1 MRVIAEERLKEIL
14 VTIPDDISGRKY
26 LVLLLEQLIEE
37 ECKEIDTLITN
48 EPDVILAAEK
58 YAEMYDGD
66 DRQDIKTDVLNSF
79 YHGAFFKRKN
89 QGDTL
94 TVSKLRPM
102 SELSKNANSVMA
114 AYEDERGDIYF
125 DITSSQ
131 CIEDEYSFSS
141 EEYIGWI
148 PLPIYKP
155 E

>member
-1 MRVIAEERLKEIL
+1 MRVITEDTLLK
-14 VTIPDDISGRKY
+14 
-26 LVLLLEQLIEE
+26 LLETTSDSNLRNIIFDLLEKCDEQVYEVN
-37 ECKEIDTLITN
+37 DTLITN
-48 EPDVILAAEK
+48 EPDVILA
-58 YAEMYDGD
+58 AEMYDGD
-66 DRQDIKTDVLNSF
+66 DRQDIKTDVLNQF
-79 YHGAFFKRKN
+79 YQGAFFKRKN

-102 SELSKNANSVMA
+102 SELPKNANSVMA

-155 E
+155 EK